1 VSAQPSA
8 IGLEL
13 SEQLELEPTCCAI
26 CGTGANSQQLYAATL
41 TPDAFTASVFS
52 ARRLPDRVHYRVV
65 RCRACGLVRSDPV
78 LGADA
83 LAQLYRSST
92 FDYGD
97 ELGGLRAT
105 YGRALTRVAEF
116 VPERAGLL
124 DVGTGSGFVLQL
136 AQESGWTGL
145 RGVEPSEDAIA
156 KARVDVRPMIAQDVM
171 RPGLF
176 DPGSF
181 DAVTMFQVLDHMPD
195 PLGLLEECRQVLKP
209 GGVAMAFNHNVT
221 AWSARLL
228 GSRSPII
235 DVEHTYLYS
244 PRTIRLLFDRAGL
257 EVVSVKPVR
266 NTYSVSYL
274 TRLLPLPDRN
284 KARLL
289 SLLSGSKVGRLKATV
304 PLGNLCL
311 IARRRA

>member
-1 VSAQPSA
+1 VSTPADV
-8 IGLEL
+8 IGSGPAEHLTL
-13 SEQLELEPTCCAI
+13 RPTSCAI
-26 CGTGANSQQLYAATL
+26 CGTAGHAEELYAATL
-41 TPDAFTASVFS
+41 TPEAFTATIFS

-65 RCRACGLVRSDPV
+65 RCRSCGLVRSDPV

-83 LAQLYRSST
+83 LAQLYRAST

-97 ELGGLRAT
+97 QLDDLRVT
-105 YGRALTRVAEF
+105 YGRALASVAEL

-124 DVGTGSGFVLQL
+124 DIGTGSGFLLEL
-136 AQESGWTGL
+136 ARDSGWTGL
-145 RGVEPSEDAIA
+145 RGVEPAQDAIA
-156 KARVDVRPMIAQDVM
+156 KARPDIRPLIAQDLM

-176 DPGSF
+176 ERGSF

-195 PLGLLEECRQVLKP
+195 PLDLLAECRRVLTP

-228 GSRSPII
+228 GQRSPIV

-244 PRTIRLLFDRAGL
+244 PRTVRLLFERAGFD
-257 EVVSVKPVR
+257 VVSVKPVT

-274 TRLLPLPDRN
+274 ARLLPLPDRQ
-284 KARLL
+284 KTLLL
-289 SLLSGSKVGRLKATV
+289 SLLRDSRVGRLKATV

-311 IARRRA
+311 MARRRA